1 MKDPMTNEFK
11 QQAKS
16 ALKATHS
23 PRVIPKNKSKVLA
36 LITVVAFLAAVWDSL
51 PKRRRKP

>member
-1 MKDPMTNEFK
+1 MTNEFK
-11 QQAKS
+11 QQVRS

-23 PRVIPKNKSKVLA
+23 PRANPKKKSKVLA

-51 PKRRRKP
+51 PKQRRKP